1 MFSEVFVIVSLTL
14 FLPICLEQFA
24 RDNGFLLPDKT
35 LPCSSLKPTPETGRA
50 TAVDAVEAAR
60 CVVKIGWAWID
71 TASFRYVRH
80 RVFCTQTLTS
90 ILACTCIRCQ
100 SHCKLSQLYRWAE
113 SLIIVRRLACTL
125 VQYLFTQTSTAPHR
139 KVLLLGFAALGSIA
153 ATLFLLLS
161 SSSPIWYLSV
171 VLAICANVGF
181 GASTVAMNAY
191 IPSLALE
198 AQDVV
203 MFRTQLEDLDEHSPE
218 SSEDDPDMSTE
229 NPEAPL
235 LPSSPTAE
243 SDRKSELEA
252 EYHAEVSRETSRI
265 SSMGIALGYGAGICL
280 LLVALVPVTRLHGS
294 TFALRLAI
302 GLSGIWW
309 AIFSIPAAL
318 WLPSAS
324 SSSSSLPSHR
334 RNGRAEEVEVED
346 KNWSVRKEISAAW
359 VRLGTMLRWSEIK
372 KLRNTF
378 KYLAAWFLLSDGGS
392 LFYSPRALTETGSG

>member
-1 MFSEVFVIVSLTL
+1 MSVALQAVTVISMGG
-14 FLPICLEQFA
+14 IA
-24 RDNGFLLPDKT
+24 D
-35 LPCSSLKPTPETGRA
+35 
-50 TAVDAVEAAR
+50 
-60 CVVKIGWAWID
+60 
-71 TASFRYVRH
+71 H
-80 RVFCTQTLTS
+80 R
-90 ILACTCIRCQ
+90 
-100 SHCKLSQLYRWAE
+100 KE
-113 SLIIVRRLACTL
+113 ACTL

-161 SSSPIWYLSV
+161 SSSPIWYLSA

-218 SSEDDPDMSTE
+218 SREDDPDMSTE